1 MLKLVTFDLDGTI
14 IDDEWAHAR
23 AKADIA
29 KKLGAEGDLD
39 LEYYVGRSN
48 RLFWAHV
55 IEKFG
60 LPEQNIEELVEQQFT
75 LVAQYV
81 QEVRQPE
88 SPGLTEL
95 LNYLKQNGY
104 TTAVTSGSDVSF
116 VDKILEYLG
125 VLKLFDVKVT
135 KNDVHA
141 VKPDPDIYLTAQRFA
156 DIDGCHAIGIEDS
169 TSGCMALKR
178 AGMLSVGF
186 TDNNKNPQDLSG
198 ADHRINTLS
207 ELIPILES
215 IQLSTQVQ

>member
-23 AKADIA
+23 AKTEIA
-29 KKLGAEGDLD
+29 RSFGAVGDLD

-55 IEKFG
+55 VEKFG
-60 LPEQNIEELVEQQFT
+60 LPEQDIENLVSQQFA
-75 LVAQYV
+75 LVAKYV
-81 QEVRQPE
+81 QEAKQPE
-88 SPGLTEL
+88 APGLTEL

-116 VDKILEYLG
+116 VDAILEYLG
-125 VLKLFDVKVT
+125 VLDLFDVKVT

-141 VKPDPDIYLTAQRFA
+141 VKPDPDIYLVAQRFA
-156 DIDGCHAIGIEDS
+156 GIEGCHALGIEDS
-169 TSGCMALKR
+169 TSGCLALNR

-186 TDNNKNPQDLSG
+186 TDNGKNPQDLSQ
-198 ADHRINTLS
+198 ADYIVDTMLD
-207 ELIPILES
+207 LIPIIER
-215 IQLSTQVQ
+215 IQMENK